1 MDKKAYQI
9 GEAYMD
15 YDCDIRYKLRKRV
28 YRNLDKA
35 IAECKRLNNKIEG
48 FTGKSMDL
56 EETYVCD
63 NCSTKFRVTATV
75 KFKSVEVAKH
85 DMSRA
90 YVTPLFEDK
99 ITMYEGD

>member
-1 MDKKAYQI
+1 MRIDKKVEYITCPKCGREYLPAEIYYPNSFL
-9 GEAYMD
+9 GKPA
-15 YDCDIRYKLRKRV
+15 DI
-28 YRNLDKA
+28 
-35 IAECKRLNNKIEG
+35 ERLNNKIEG